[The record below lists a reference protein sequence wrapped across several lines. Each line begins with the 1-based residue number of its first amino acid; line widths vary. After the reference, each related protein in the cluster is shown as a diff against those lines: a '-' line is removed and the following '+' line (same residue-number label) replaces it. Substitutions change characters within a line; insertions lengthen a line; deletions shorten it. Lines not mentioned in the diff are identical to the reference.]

1 MKDRVR
7 IVLILSKLLEDA
19 LASKL
24 SLSKEDKQVFKH
36 IKPYSFLTV
45 RMGLALETV
54 VKGKMRP
61 DMSSTQHCSQYR
73 GALCT
78 LPSSCLT

>member
-24 SLSKEDKQVFKH
+24 SLSKEDKQKVF
-36 IKPYSFLTV
+36 P
-45 RMGLALETV
+45 
-54 VKGKMRP
+54 
-61 DMSSTQHCSQYR
+61 Q
-73 GALCT
+73 
-78 LPSSCLT
+78 